1 MTFLHNSRAAVPHFK
16 IFLERFFTLTFILLR
31 ALEASGPSH
40 KHPDAIGDA
49 PTAKADKPSTWT
61 RPAAKTPHENP
72 KLNTAGTWTPD
83 PSQLLGEYEEP
94 PPPRDTNAYFMTDNN
109 TVVTVQ
115 VGMTA
120 DLRCQV
126 FDVAEHETDWT
137 LHVRYAQP
145 RDAGVYECQLS
156 AHPPIGVYTTL
167 NVIEA
172 KAEIE
177 GESEI
182 YVQTGS
188 SVQLTCKLKD
198 FTEPPTYVFW
208 FHAEHMVNYDS
219 NKRRRISSL
228 NLPQHSRVQ
237 RDGVSELRI
246 SKVTKHDS
254 GNYTCQPAN
263 ARPASVS
270 LHVIT
275 EKFDYSGSGGSG
287 SHLGTCSQ
295 IRETPAAMQRA
306 SATEIQYRVS
316 LALISTLVALIAFQH
331 LMESSGVAFEENG
344 KPYLPWLD
352 GTVRRVWLALDV
364 KTFHAQICQRWH
376 VFSVLLSDVFIK
388 IR

>member
-1 MTFLHNSRAAVPHFK
+1 MNMKSLLVVLLDAFLAATVV
-16 IFLERFFTLTFILLR
+16 
-31 ALEASGPSH
+31 
-40 KHPDAIGDA
+40 GDTA
-49 PTAKADKPSTWT
+49 AKADKPSTWT
-61 RPAAKTPHENP
+61 RPAAKTPNESP

-126 FDVAEHETDWT
+126 FDVAEHETVSWIRRRDHHLITVGAATYSNDERFQVTFSENSQDWT

-219 NKRRRISSL
+219 NKRCNRNPVPRQSSPYIYL
-228 NLPQHSRVQ
+228 GCPDRLVGP
-237 RDGVSELRI
+237 LA
-246 SKVTKHDS
+246 
-254 GNYTCQPAN
+254 TCSSFEVMAAAFDVEVIIKILHEDDN
-263 ARPASVS
+263 S
-270 LHVIT
+270 LLQGDKKRKKEI
-275 EKFDYSGSGGSG
+275 SGG
-287 SHLGTCSQ
+287 
-295 IRETPAAMQRA
+295 IAA
-306 SATEIQYRVS
+306 T
-316 LALISTLVALIAFQH
+316 LIH
-331 LMESSGVAFEENG
+331 EG
-344 KPYLPWLD
+344 
-352 GTVRRVWLALDV
+352 R
-364 KTFHAQICQRWH
+364 C
-376 VFSVLLSDVFIK
+376 
-388 IR
+388 

>member
-1 MTFLHNSRAAVPHFK
+1 MNMKPLIVVLLDALLAATAV
-16 IFLERFFTLTFILLR
+16 
-31 ALEASGPSH
+31 
-40 KHPDAIGDA
+40 GDTA
-49 PTAKADKPSTWT
+49 AKADKPSTWT
-61 RPAAKTPHENP
+61 RPAAKNPHDNP

-126 FDVAEHETDWT
+126 FDVAEHETVSWIRRRDHHLITVGAATYSNDERFQVTYSENSQDWT

-219 NKRRRISSL
+219 NKRIAVSSG
-228 NLPQHSRVQ
+228 
-237 RDGVSELRI
+237 DGVSELRI
-246 SKVTKHDS
+246 SKVTKQDS

-275 EKFDYSGSGGSG
+275 G
-287 SHLGTCSQ
+287 
-295 IRETPAAMQRA
+295 ETPAAMQRA

-316 LALISTLVALIAFQH
+316 LALISTLVALIA
-331 LMESSGVAFEENG
+331 L
-344 KPYLPWLD
+344 
-352 GTVRRVWLALDV
+352 
-364 KTFHAQICQRWH
+364 
-376 VFSVLLSDVFIK
+376 
-388 IR
+388 